1 MRLVIVAVGVLA
13 LLILLIPALAFAQG
27 QEDFQVVKT
36 DRSESFVLPYTAVNH
51 NEQDPL
57 VYTFDEPKQPNWIIS
72 IQNNVSYVPREGAR
86 AIIKINEPAPSE
98 DFIELA
104 IYGDQSMRYWV
115 GVNTA
120 EAGYARMYESENGW
134 STQNPISVSHTDNS
148 GLIVTNGQRTVV
160 DRLDVDGFAV
170 GSIEVY
176 GNDRNSTLATAYAGD
191 IAFQI
196 LFGRFDQSPLY
207 FVPAAVGAGIFGLI
221 AGLLI
226 LKKRKPSD

>member
-1 MRLVIVAVGVLA
+1 MRLVIVAGVLA
-13 LLILLIPALAFAQG
+13 FLILLLPALAYAQS

-36 DRSESFVLPYTAVNH
+36 DRSESFVLPYTAVNR
-51 NEQDPL
+51 NQQDPL

-86 AIIKINEPAPSE
+86 TIIKIKEPAPSE

-176 GNDRNSTLATAYAGD
+176 GNDRNSTLATAYAGET
-191 IAFQI
+191 AFQI
-196 LFGRFDQSPLY
+196 IFGRFDQSPLY
-207 FVPAAVGAGIFGLI
+207 FVPAAVGVGIFGLI